1 MKQEKYILLLNDN
14 KYNLN
19 KNKNYL
25 SFLPLN
31 PTIKY
36 SAKVKEVN
44 YDAPSKKE
52 IYNRYE
58 FCNFLFKKLI
68 HELSDKLNH
77 IHKVNFST
85 RAWDIVMGHWLR
97 FYIYLSYK
105 TYLQL
110 KTVIKKY
117 DIEKIY
123 LTEFEDY
130 DFTVSNTEAFTTI
143 TAINVDWYLCFCSK
157 LYDYFK
163 FGNKNIEKFSNKSQE
178 VKTNDLNYI
187 KNNKILIKALNLIG
201 KFLKFNNDAFIY
213 GTYLPFKEEKKL
225 ELYFKQFPT
234 FYKEPKII
242 DEIKDFKTRDVIAY
256 PSNDEEKNIE
266 NFIRENLKIFI
277 PKFIIENFEKIK
289 KISKSNNFPQNP
301 KFIFTSSLYAF
312 DETFKVYA
320 ASQVMKKKP
329 YYVGQHGN
337 NYFTCIHTNYV
348 SEFNYSDKFLSWG
361 YQKKERIKN
370 LFNFKTLNKR
380 ISYKSNGKLIIVF
393 DHLHNV
399 SSNLYYTPDV
409 ISQDILSITS
419 VIKRLDKSIRKDTIL
434 RLNRSFYKKIYG
446 LKYFDLLKDI
456 GITIDDGKKNMNKL
470 IKEARLCLF
479 TYDATGFLENYIYN
493 IPSIIFS
500 NKNYLNCINNESYPK
515 YKELQKNEILF
526 DEEENLTKHINSKW
540 NDIYSWWNSER
551 TKKTL
556 DFFNKDLNNKPYMN
570 CVKDLKKNLIIKK

>member
-44 YDAPSKKE
+44 YDVPSKKE

-85 RAWDIVMGHWLR
+85 RAWDIVMGYWLR
-97 FYIYLSYK
+97 NYIYLSYK

-130 DFTVSNTEAFTTI
+130 DFTVSNTEAFGEIAAT
-143 TAINVDWYLCFCSK
+143 NVDWYLCFCSK

-301 KFIFTSSLYAF
+301 KFIFTSSLYAY

-337 NYFTCIHTNYV
+337 NYFTCIHNNYL
-348 SEFNYSDKFLSWG
+348 SELNYSDKFLSWG
-361 YQKKERIKN
+361 YQKKEKIKN
-370 LFNFKTLNKR
+370 LFHFKTLNKR

-393 DHLHNV
+393 DHLSNV
-399 SSNLYYTPDV
+399 PDNLYFTPDV
-409 ISQDILSITS
+409 ISKHILSITS

-434 RLNRSFYKKIYG
+434 RLNQSFYKEIFG
-446 LKYFDLLKDI
+446 IKYFNLLKDI
-456 GITIDDGKKNMNKL
+456 GITIDDGKKNWSKL

-479 TYDATGFLENYIYN
+479 TYDSTGFLENYIYN

-570 CVKDLKKNLIIKK
+570 CVKDLKENLIIKK

>member
-44 YDAPSKKE
+44 YDVPSKKE

-85 RAWDIVMGHWLR
+85 RAWDIVMGYWLR
-97 FYIYLSYK
+97 NYIYLSYK

-130 DFTVSNTEAFTTI
+130 DFTVSNTEAFHNIAAT
-143 TAINVDWYLCFCSK
+143 NVDWYLCFCSK

-289 KISKSNNFPQNP
+289 KISKSNNFPQSP
-301 KFIFTSSLYAF
+301 KFIFTSSLYAY

-337 NYFTCIHTNYV
+337 NYFTCIHHNYLP
-348 SEFNYSDKFLSWG
+348 ELNYCDKFLSWG
-361 YQKKERIKN
+361 YQKKEKIKN

-393 DHLHNV
+393 DHIN
-399 SSNLYYTPDV
+399 SFSENLY
-409 ISQDILSITS
+409 S
-419 VIKRLDKSIRKDTIL
+419 
-434 RLNRSFYKKIYG
+434 LN
-446 LKYFDLLKDI
+446 
-456 GITIDDGKKNMNKL
+456 
-470 IKEARLCLF
+470 
-479 TYDATGFLENYIYN
+479 
-493 IPSIIFS
+493 S
-500 NKNYLNCINNESYPK
+500 NRNHNN
-515 YKELQKNEILF
+515 
-526 DEEENLTKHINSKW
+526 
-540 NDIYSWWNSER
+540 
-551 TKKTL
+551 
-556 DFFNKDLNNKPYMN
+556 
-570 CVKDLKKNLIIKK
+570 